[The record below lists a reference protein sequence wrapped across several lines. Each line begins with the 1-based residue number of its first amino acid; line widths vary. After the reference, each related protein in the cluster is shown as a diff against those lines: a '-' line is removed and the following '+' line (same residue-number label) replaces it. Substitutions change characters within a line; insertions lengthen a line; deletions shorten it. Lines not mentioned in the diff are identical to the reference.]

1 MAQSPCFL
9 MKPVKSVV
17 GGQDG
22 LISERFGISPPPPPK
37 RNVFIIHTREGEMTG
52 RRHSNINIVTVF

>member
-22 LISERFGISPPPPPK
+22 LISERFGISPPPPKMK
-37 RNVFIIHTREGEMTG
+37 RLHYPYKGG
-52 RRHSNINIVTVF
+52 RNDRKTAQ